1 MEMRRKVRHLEVICY
16 RAGIIYSI
24 VESNDRISSRAL
36 TQTILKPFADC
47 CAVMRH
53 PVLTVMPVR
62 ILVGLANELAC
73 AVIVFDLVF

>member
-1 MEMRRKVRHLEVICY
+1 MEITDFQIC
-16 RAGIIYSI
+16 AAAVLFSIIYSI

-36 TQTILKPFADC
+36 TQTILTPFADC
-47 CAVMRH
+47 CAVMKH